1 VVLPCGGVV
10 AHGAAFF
17 LQRWTKAPCL
27 LPNLAGLFKIPF
39 RLTLMKLLLN
49 IALLLVLFST
59 APDLHAQN
67 SGTKFGYINSLEVI
81 NLLPESRQADS
92 LLANYQREIQTQ
104 YTAYGQ
110 EYNAKLQEYLRV
122 KDSLSEFVA
131 TSRLS
136 DLQALEKR
144 IKEFE
149 SGSQSMLQRKRE
161 ELLAPVLMR
170 AQALI
175 KEVAQENGYRMIFDV
190 STGSLAYAPES
201 DNVLGLVKKK
211 LGLE

>member
-1 VVLPCGGVV
+1 LPI
-10 AHGAAFF
+10 
-17 LQRWTKAPCL
+17 
-27 LPNLAGLFKIPF
+27 LAGLFKIPY
-39 RLTLMKLLLN
+39 RLTLMKQLLN
-49 IALLLVLFST
+49 IAMLVVLFSN
-59 APDLHAQN
+59 APALHAQN
-67 SGTKFGYINSLEVI
+67 TGTKFGYINSLELI
-81 NLLPESRQADS
+81 NLLPESRKADS
-92 LLANYQREIQTQ
+92 LLAVYQQEIQTQ
-104 YTAYGQ
+104 YTVYGQ

-170 AQALI
+170 AQTLI
-175 KEVAQENGYRMIFDV
+175 KEVAQEHGYRMIFDI
-190 STGSLAYAPES
+190 STGSLAYAPDS